1 MSHSHY
7 RPDVDGLRGVAVLLV
22 LCFHAEL
29 GFPGG
34 FLGVDVFFVISGYLI
49 TNLTLRELAEHRF
62 SLGQFWLRR
71 IRRILPACLVMLA
84 GSLAIGA
91 VLLLPA
97 DLVELSQS
105 ATAHLLMVANAFFW
119 RKTGYFDG
127 SVALKPLLHMWSLA
141 VEEQFYLL
149 FPLCLKWLP
158 PVNRKRKVALVCI
171 FAGSLL
177 VGLYGHIRHPSAAF
191 YLLPCRAWELLLG
204 GVICLI
210 PAASRTDKPWH
221 SFAGP
226 IGLLGI
232 LLCAAVPQPLWGRW
246 LPPGLPVYCCT
257 SADDWCRNR
266 FRIGN
271 AAAETAC
278 GSG

>member
-1 MSHSHY
+1 
-7 RPDVDGLRGVAVLLV
+7 
-22 LCFHAEL
+22 
-29 GFPGG
+29 
-34 FLGVDVFFVISGYLI
+34 
-49 TNLTLRELAEHRF
+49 
-62 SLGQFWLRR
+62 
-71 IRRILPACLVMLA
+71 MLFR
-84 GSLAIGA
+84 S
-91 VLLLPA
+91 
-97 DLVELSQS
+97 
-105 ATAHLLMVANAFFW
+105 

-246 LPPGLPVYCCT
+246 LPPGLIPCLCT
-257 SADDWCRNR
+257 
-266 FRIGN
+266 
-271 AAAETAC
+271 AALLLTTGAGT
-278 GSG
+278 GFVSGMLRLKPLDRKSTRLNSSH